1 MDYSFLVGNTEEFAI
16 NFCNEKNLPFALL
29 YTQDKKT
36 IGNDKLVV
44 AVRAT
49 VDKIILVVGRFLLN
63 VKEDI

>member
-16 NFCNEKNLPFALL
+16 NFCKQNNLPFVLL

-49 VDKIILVVGRFLLN
+49 VDKIVLVVGRFLLN
-63 VKEDI
+63 VKEGI

>member
-16 NFCNEKNLPFALL
+16 NFCNENNLPFALL